1 MTAHPSPADLDE
13 MDRLAESLG
22 ITDEPVARMTPLAA
36 PPRGTK
42 EALVESL
49 EESLG
54 IANALIGT
62 VGRQNVDLA
71 ASVARNS
78 EQITALSAKIDAL
91 LALHNLS
98 NGGDNG

>member
-1 MTAHPSPADLDE
+1 MTAHLSPADLDE

-22 ITDEPVARMTPLAA
+22 ITDEPVAPLAA
-36 PPRGTK
+36 RPRGTK

>member
-1 MTAHPSPADLDE
+1 MTAHPSLAELDE
-13 MDRLAESLG
+13 MDQLAESLG
-22 ITDEPVARMTPLAA
+22 ITDEPMAPTPS
-36 PPRGTK
+36 RSQVTK

-78 EQITALSAKIDAL
+78 EQIAGLTSKIDAL
-91 LALHNLS
+91 MALHNV
-98 NGGDNG
+98 NAGGDNG